1 MERNAALPYQR
12 AVLRGGRGAPAAA
25 CWWRTL
31 CADDMWATPC
41 AGPLPTDSLRR
52 TRGACRLLG
61 VLCRVVGCKNEGTCC
76 KGREDRTPTQSR
88 AAEQPARSNRHGGG
102 RTLLCWCCILFYRI
116 FRACN
121 FSSASYQSKSYS
133 TTSILFFFLIQK
145 RPTINFEVFMRS
157 GALSLACYGA
167 SRPEFESLLIKY
179 GTGWLEFKLQSL
191 SHVMSVTGG

>member
-1 MERNAALPYQR
+1 MERNAALPYTSEQCF
-12 AVLRGGRGAPAAA
+12 AA
-25 CWWRTL
+25 
-31 CADDMWATPC
+31 D
-41 AGPLPTDSLRR
+41 AGHL
-52 TRGACRLLG
+52 RLL
-61 VLCRVVGCKNEGTCC
+61 
-76 KGREDRTPTQSR
+76 
-88 AAEQPARSNRHGGG
+88 AGGG
-102 RTLLCWCCILFYRI
+102 RSVRMTCGTRRVRVHCRPTLCGEPVGRVDYLVSYAVSLDAKTRAPAVKVERTGHPRKAGQRSNQREATGMAVEGRSCILFYRI